1 MSIVSDN
8 MKYLRKLHGMT
19 QDQFAR
25 RIGIKRASVGAYEE
39 QRANPN
45 IDVLKTMSKL
55 FHVSVDDLLKK
66 DLRKI
71 RETPSLIPMDK
82 PTASALV
89 AEPQENEPQTLSS
102 IFDQFYVPP
111 TSTPARPQPA
121 PVNVPNAVVPPVIEA
136 PKPPSPPAYSAP
148 VAAPP
153 VAPAPPSY
161 TPPSS
166 MSFNNNYDN
175 GTATIVQ
182 TPSAYDNPSP
192 QAIPYIRQ
200 PQMKEYIEKFQQNDY
215 IKRLPSFEFPLL
227 PKANYRAFEAGDD
240 FSYASA
246 FLIGQQISNW
256 YDIAD
261 SKMYVLVARNLGV
274 VCRRVYN
281 QVKIKGTLLLSSD
294 KVNIPTFEV
303 PIKDVLEVWEI
314 KAFFSTVL
322 PEPTVSLDHLR
333 YLVNQMHEE
342 LNQIKK

>member
-25 RIGIKRASVGAYEE
+25 RLGIKRASVGAYEE

-45 IDVLKTMSKL
+45 IDVLKLMSKL
-55 FHVSVDDLLKK
+55 FSVSVDDLLKK

-71 RETPSLIPMDK
+71 RETPNLLPIDK
-82 PTASALV
+82 PAVTPLV
-89 AEPQENEPQTLSS
+89 AEPATAGGPQTLSS
-102 IFDQFYVPP
+102 IFEQYYTPP
-111 TSTPARPQPA
+111 AAAPRSQPA
-121 PVNVPNAVVPPVIEA
+121 PTPPAAPVAPVIEP
-136 PKPPSPPAYSAP
+136 PKPPAP

-153 VAPAPPSY
+153 VVSAYQAPA
-161 TPPSS
+161 
-166 MSFNNNYDN
+166 FNNKYDN
-175 GTATIVQ
+175 SNGATMVQ
-182 TPSAYDNPSP
+182 MPSAEYEKTSP
-192 QAIPYIRQ
+192 QMIPYIRQ
-200 PQMKEYIEKFQQNDY
+200 SQWKEYIEKHNSNEY
-215 IKRLPSFEFPLL
+215 IKRLPVFQWPLL
-227 PKANYRAFEAGDD
+227 PNGAYRAFEAGDD
-240 FSYASA
+240 FTYPNA
-246 FLIGQQISNW
+246 FLIGQFIGNW

-261 SKMYVLVARNLGV
+261 GRTYLLVARNLGV

-294 KVNIPTFEV
+294 KNTIPTFEV
-303 PIKDVLEVWEI
+303 PLKDVLEVWEI

-333 YLVNQMHEE
+333 HLVTQMQEE

>member
-45 IDVLKTMSKL
+45 IDVLKVMSKL
-55 FHVSVDDLLKK
+55 FNVSVDDLLKK

-71 RETPSLIPMDK
+71 RETPSLIPIDK
-82 PTASALV
+82 PAVSSLV
-89 AEPQENEPQTLSS
+89 SEPQEKEPQTLSS

-111 TSTPARPQPA
+111 TSTQPRPQP
-121 PVNVPNAVVPPVIEA
+121 VSVPPPAAVAPPVIEP
-136 PKPPSPPAYSAP
+136 PKPPSPPSYSAP
-148 VAAPP
+148 VTPPP
-153 VAPAPPSY
+153 VVPTYAP
-161 TPPSS
+161 TTT
-166 MSFNNNYDN
+166 FNNNYD
-175 GTATIVQ
+175 GGSATIVQ
-182 TPSAYDNPSP
+182 TPSAYDKPNP
-192 QAIPYIRQ
+192 QAIPYVRQ
-200 PQMKEYIEKFQQNDY
+200 SQMKEYIDKFSQNDY
-215 IKRLPSFEFPLL
+215 VKRLPSFEFPLL
-227 PKANYRAFEAGDD
+227 PNGSYRAFEAGDD
-240 FSYASA
+240 FSYVNS
-246 FLIGQQISNW
+246 FLVGQQISNW

-261 SKMYVLVARNLGV
+261 GKMYVLVARNLGV

>member
-25 RIGIKRASVGAYEE
+25 RVGIKRASVGAYEE

-45 IDVLKTMSKL
+45 IDVLKVMSKL
-55 FHVSVDDLLKK
+55 FNVSVDDLLKK

-71 RETPSLIPMDK
+71 RETPSLIPTDK
-82 PTASALV
+82 PSVASLV
-89 AEPQENEPQTLSS
+89 SDPQEKEPQTLSS

-111 TSTPARPQPA
+111 APAAQSRPQPA
-121 PVNVPNAVVPPVIEA
+121 PVNVPSALVPPVVEP
-136 PKPPSPPAYSAP
+136 PKPPSPPTYSTP
-148 VAAPP
+148 VAQ
-153 VAPAPPSY
+153 PAPIPSF
-161 TPPSS
+161 SS
-166 MSFNNNYDN
+166 SFNNNYDN

-182 TPSAYDNPSP
+182 TPSAYEKTNP
-192 QAIPYIRQ
+192 QAIPYVRQ
-200 PQMKEYIEKFQQNDY
+200 SQMKEYIEKFQQNDF
-215 IKRLPSFEFPLL
+215 IKRLQSFEFPLL
-227 PKANYRAFEAGDD
+227 PAGSYRAFEAGDD
-240 FSYASA
+240 FSYVNS
-246 FLIGQQISNW
+246 FLVGQQISNW

-261 SKMYVLVARNLGV
+261 GKMYVLVARNLGV

-294 KVNIPTFEV
+294 KANIPTFEV